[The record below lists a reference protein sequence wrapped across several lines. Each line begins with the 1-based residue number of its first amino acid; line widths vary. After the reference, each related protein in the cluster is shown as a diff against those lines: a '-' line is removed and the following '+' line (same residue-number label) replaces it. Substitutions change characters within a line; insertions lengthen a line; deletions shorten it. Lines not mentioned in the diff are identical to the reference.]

1 MNKYLLKQIFKQ
13 WRENIWLI
21 AELFVV
27 SVVLWYVAD
36 SLFVSVKLTSMPLGY
51 NTEHCYLVSYD
62 QIDSSSPLYKG
73 NIENNEQ
80 SLSLLLDKFKQRP
93 EVEAACVVLY
103 NQYPYG
109 NNYNNAPIGYYNDHD
124 SLKNCG
130 RVYTQYATS
139 QFPKVFR
146 IYGTN
151 GETPEEL
158 ADKLKQN
165 HILISDSI
173 FSGYG
178 ATASQFI
185 GKRVNFENESKIL
198 GATVPPYRS
207 NTYKQP
213 FEWAIQNIG
222 IKPGTSNIV
231 IRIRPEMDNNIVK
244 SLLYDK
250 HNLNIG
256 TQIITSI
263 QPFADIKYNNELYSR
278 LESRKFI
285 ITALF
290 LLVNIFLGLL
300 GIFWFRTQQ
309 RTSEIA
315 IRKATGATNRQILI
329 RIISEGLTL
338 LSIATIPAIML
349 DLALAH
355 FELIKP
361 EFEFI
366 SWERTLV
373 CISLTYLIMAVIIV
387 AGTIFPAVKAMRIN
401 PAIALKEE

>member
-1 MNKYLLKQIFKQ
+1 
-13 WRENIWLI
+13 
-21 AELFVV
+21 
-27 SVVLWYVAD
+27 
-36 SLFVSVKLTSMPLGY
+36 
-51 NTEHCYLVSYD
+51 
-62 QIDSSSPLYKG
+62 
-73 NIENNEQ
+73 
-80 SLSLLLDKFKQRP
+80 
-93 EVEAACVVLY
+93 
-103 NQYPYG
+103 
-109 NNYNNAPIGYYNDHD
+109 
-124 SLKNCG
+124 
-130 RVYTQYATS
+130 
-139 QFPKVFR
+139 
-146 IYGTN
+146 
-151 GETPEEL
+151 
-158 ADKLKQN
+158 
-165 HILISDSI
+165 
-173 FSGYG
+173 
-178 ATASQFI
+178 
-185 GKRVNFENESKIL
+185 
-198 GATVPPYRS
+198 
-207 NTYKQP
+207 
-213 FEWAIQNIG
+213 
-222 IKPGTSNIV
+222 
-231 IRIRPEMDNNIVK
+231 MDNNIVK
-244 SLLYDK
+244 SLLHDK